1 MPIYEQVQNVR
12 SECLLWHHLLHPC
25 EGSCQACRVRLHLL
39 CLLFH
44 YSTCP
49 CSLVPD
55 SVIRDDSMI
64 GRTGDPTNEQ
74 SSQSVSQQPF
84 LGILGGKTSR
94 NDQRFTLA
102 KVNLCPLVVKLQSI
116 GYSVYIYIFIYIF
129 SYIYIHIHIYIY
141 SYIHIYIYSYIH
153 IYEYIY
159 I

>member
-84 LGILGGKTSR
+84 LGNLGGKISR

-116 GYSVYIYIFIYIF
+116 GYN
-129 SYIYIHIHIYIY
+129 IYIHNLCILQRQHRHPFLNTSNNITYWQC
-141 SYIHIYIYSYIH
+141 
-153 IYEYIY
+153 
-159 I
+159 